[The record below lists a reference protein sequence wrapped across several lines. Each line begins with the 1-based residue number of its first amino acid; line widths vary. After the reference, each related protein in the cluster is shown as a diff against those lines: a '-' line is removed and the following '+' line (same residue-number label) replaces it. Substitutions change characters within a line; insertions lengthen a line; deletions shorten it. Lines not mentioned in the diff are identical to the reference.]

1 MVFEIVRVLNN
12 LKEEKRTALKD
23 IRMNR
28 GNRDKVRELKAEVD
42 ILEDRIDKLEKA
54 INIIFEYEGI

>member
-28 GNRDKVRELKAEVD
+28 GNRDKVRELKEKINV
-42 ILEDRIDKLEKA
+42 LENEINQLEKA